1 MMSERKNLKTI
12 CKKTA
17 RTFYINQI
25 KKGLS
30 IDKPFKKII
39 FSIQALITPLLI
51 NCIAKIAPRKNTDG
65 IPNAFTAKV
74 LIVNTGYPSPG
85 LPLSAT
91 IAVSSQ
97 TCWF

>member
-1 MMSERKNLKTI
+1 MMTERKNLKTI
-12 CKKTA
+12 CKNLLEHFVLIK
-17 RTFYINQI
+17 

-30 IDKPFKKII
+30 IDKPFKEII